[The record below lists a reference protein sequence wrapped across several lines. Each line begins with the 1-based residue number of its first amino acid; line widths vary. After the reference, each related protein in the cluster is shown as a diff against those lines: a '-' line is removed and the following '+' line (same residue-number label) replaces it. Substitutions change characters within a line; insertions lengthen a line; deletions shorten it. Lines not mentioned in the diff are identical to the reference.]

1 MCSIFARFRPLHS
14 QHGFGEEV
22 AFALGL
28 GLRLP
33 ASGALSALSGSDIP
47 PTVQSFHIDPI
58 TLRFDDS
65 DPGVQ

>member
-1 MCSIFARFRPLHS
+1 MFGGSEVADVFDICSIPAT
-14 QHGFGEEV
+14 
-22 AFALGL
+22 AF
-28 GLRLP
+28 
-33 ASGALSALSGSDIP
+33 SGALSALSGSDIP